1 MWWPRED
8 HRENSSL
15 TWRTWWY
22 CVPGTTVKPTSS
34 PILAACLRGIWHA
47 EWQAEEIVQ
56 WRCMDCA
63 LWGVGAKARLTVM
76 RLGDN
81 LHNKFAD

>member
-1 MWWPRED
+1 MCLVPP
-8 HRENSSL
+8 SSQQARPSL
-15 TWRTWWY
+15 QP
-22 CVPGTTVKPTSS
+22 V
-34 PILAACLRGIWHA
+34 LRGIWHA

-81 LHNKFAD
+81 LQYKFAD